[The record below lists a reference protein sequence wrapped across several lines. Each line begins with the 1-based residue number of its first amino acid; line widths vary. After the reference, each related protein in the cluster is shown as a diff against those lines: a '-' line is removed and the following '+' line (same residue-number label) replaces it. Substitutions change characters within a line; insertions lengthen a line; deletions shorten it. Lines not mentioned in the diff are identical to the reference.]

1 MIKAQWNTV
10 ILDGVIPRGTFYLL
24 KANA

>member
-1 MIKAQWNTV
+1 MIEAQWNTV
-10 ILDGVIPRGTFYLL
+10 ILDGVIPKGAFYLS